1 MLVEY
6 HVEGRDLRAVPQTV
20 RWAEEVGYD
29 AVTTSETSHDPFLPL
44 VLAAEHSERLRLGT
58 SVAIAFPRSPMVVA
72 YTAWDLQK
80 FSRGRLILGLGTQVK
95 GHIERRFG
103 VDWTAPGPR
112 LREYIGALRA
122 IWDCW
127 QNGTPLNFRGRHYTL
142 TLMTPFFNPGP
153 IDHPAIP
160 VYIAAVNPFMA
171 RLAGEVCD
179 GIRLHSFLSPKYL
192 REVILPAVRTG
203 LARAGRRPET
213 FALAGAGFVITGRTE
228 ADLAP
233 QREAVRRRLAFYA
246 STRTYRPVME
256 AHGWGETVDRLHR
269 LSLQGKWDEMAKLIT
284 DEMLETYATIGTY
297 DEIADRLRERYGG
310 LVTSVAVNLPL
321 ETPADRELARE
332 VIGRIKQVEPL
343 KLSLAPDRSASGGGL
358 SDRDA

>member
-6 HVEGRDLRAVPQTV
+6 HIQGRDLWAVPKII

-29 AVTTSETSHDPFLPL
+29 IVTTSETSHDPFLPL
-44 VLAAEHSERLRLGT
+44 VLAAEHSERLLLGT

-80 FSRGRLILGLGTQVK
+80 FSGGRLVLGLGTQVK
-95 GHIERRFG
+95 GHNERRFS
-103 VDWTAPGPR
+103 VRWTAPGPR
-112 LREYIGALRA
+112 LREYVLALRA

-127 QNGTPLNFRGRHYTL
+127 QNGTPLNFRGDHYSF

-153 IDHPAIP
+153 IEHPRIP
-160 VYIAAVNPFMA
+160 VYIAAVNAFMA

-179 GIRLHSFLSPKYL
+179 GIRLHPFLSPKYL
-192 REVILPAVRTG
+192 REVIIPAVRAG
-203 LARAGRRPET
+203 ASRAGRSLEN
-213 FALAGAGFVITGRTE
+213 FGLAGAGFVITGRTG

-233 QREAVRRRLAFYA
+233 QREAVRRQLAFYA

-256 AHGWGETVDRLHR
+256 IHGWGETVDRLHR
-269 LSLQGKWDEMAKLIT
+269 LSLQGRWEEMAGLIT

-310 LVTSVAVNLPL
+310 LVTSVAMNLPL
-321 ETPADRELARE
+321 ESPEDRELARE
-332 VIGRIKQVEPL
+332 LIARLKEVEPF
-343 KLSLAPDRSASGGGL
+343 KMAA
-358 SDRDA
+358 

>member
-6 HVEGRDLRAVPQTV
+6 HIQGRDLRAVPEIV
-20 RWAEEVGYD
+20 RRAEAVGYD

-44 VLAAEHSERLRLGT
+44 VLAAEHSERLLLGT

-72 YTAWDLQK
+72 YVAWDLQK
-80 FSRGRLILGLGTQVK
+80 FSRGRLVLGLGTQVK
-95 GHIERRFG
+95 GHIERRFS
-103 VDWTAPGPR
+103 VPWTAPGPR

-122 IWDCW
+122 IWECW
-127 QNGTPLNFRGRHYTL
+127 QKGAPLNFRGRHYTF

-153 IDHPAIP
+153 IDHPTIP
-160 VYIAAVNPFMA
+160 VYIAAVNAFMA

-179 GIRLHSFLSPKYL
+179 GIRLHPFLSPKYL
-192 REVILPAVRTG
+192 REVILPAVRAG
-203 LARAGRRPET
+203 AARAGRSLEN
-213 FALAGAGFVITGRTE
+213 FGLAGAGFVITGRTE

-233 QREAVRRRLAFYA
+233 QREAVRRQLAFYA

-256 AHGWGETVDRLHR
+256 LHGWGETVDRLHR
-269 LSLQGKWDEMAKLIT
+269 LSLQGRWEEMAGLIT

-321 ETPADRELARE
+321 ETPADREVARE
-332 VIGRIKQVEPL
+332 VIARL
-343 KLSLAPDRSASGGGL
+343 KAIEAFK
-358 SDRDA
+358 AAA

>member
-6 HVEGRDLRAVPQTV
+6 HIQGRDLHAVPEIV
-20 RWAEEVGYD
+20 RRAEEVGYD
-29 AVTTSETSHDPFLPL
+29 VVTTSETSHDPFLPL
-44 VLAAEHSERLRLGT
+44 VLAAEHSRRPLLAT

-80 FSRGRLILGLGTQVK
+80 FSGGRLVLGLGTQVK
-95 GHIERRFG
+95 GHNERRFS
-103 VDWTAPGPR
+103 VLWTAPGPR
-112 LREYIGALRA
+112 LREYVLALRA
-122 IWDCW
+122 IWTCW
-127 QNGTPLNFRGRHYTL
+127 QNGTPLNFRGQHYTF

-153 IDHPAIP
+153 IEYPNIP
-160 VYIAAVNPFMA
+160 IYIAAVNAFMA

-192 REVILPAVRTG
+192 REVIIPAVRAG
-203 LARAGRRPET
+203 AARAGRALES
-213 FALAGAGFVITGRTE
+213 FGLAGAGFVITGRTE

-233 QREAVRRRLAFYA
+233 QREAVRRQLAFYA

-256 AHGWGETVDRLHR
+256 IHGWGETVDRLHR
-269 LSLQGKWDEMAKLIT
+269 LSLQGKWEEMAGLIT

-310 LVTSVAVNLPL
+310 LVTSVAMNLPL
-321 ETPADRELARE
+321 ETPADREAAKE
-332 VIGRIKQVEPL
+332 VIAMVKRIEAFK
-343 KLSLAPDRSASGGGL
+343 AA
-358 SDRDA
+358 A